1 MFGPESVSGVP
12 RAPAIQLDTRP
23 LWIETRIAEN
33 LNLRDGQVI
42 QAVAKAQ
49 DGAVRLW
56 LKDFSFGV
64 PNGWTVQEGDKPF
77 LRVSLTPGGWGLL
90 IQPFSKGE
98 TAPRPSL
105 TPALLHASPEPLGD
119 VSANTGARLSTL
131 LLQPPGF
138 TALMPWLQPGM
149 LDALARSIGANDWLG
164 RFKAASLMMAQLN
177 PQALKRVVMAQARSV
192 EHSLARRTEVE
203 DEPKS
208 LLRKLLAE
216 LAQED
221 GKALVDKV
229 SQDLNRAVDE
239 LEAAQL
245 QTVQDL
251 SKGQLSL
258 HVVLPFIDADPVE
271 LFFHRPPKQGGD
283 EAPALSVDVHSRNRW
298 LGEIWLNTTITRGRQ
313 VDLMMWALR
322 EETVDLARMNAS
334 ELQFELDAFG
344 LRLQSFQIFHAPRPG
359 QPEEWKPPSRGSVGD
374 TQA

>member
-1 MFGPESVSGVP
+1 MFGPESISGVP

-23 LWIETRIAEN
+23 LWIETRVAEN
-33 LNLRDGQVI
+33 LNLRDGQVV

-77 LRVSLTPGGWGLL
+77 LRVSQTPGGWGLL
-90 IQPFSKGE
+90 IQPFAKGE
-98 TAPRPSL
+98 ASSRPPLVPAPPH
-105 TPALLHASPEPLGD
+105 TGPVPLGE
-119 VSANTGARLSTL
+119 VGANAGTRLSTL

-164 RFKAASLMMAQLN
+164 RFRSASLMMAQLN
-177 PQALKRVVMAQARSV
+177 PQILKRVVMAQARSV

-208 LLRKLLAE
+208 LLRKLLVE
-216 LAQED
+216 LSQED

-229 SQDLNRAVDE
+229 SQDLHRAVDE

-258 HVVLPFIDADPVE
+258 HVVLPFVDADPVE
-271 LFFHRPPKQGGD
+271 LFFHRPPRQGGE
-283 EAPALSVDVHSRNRW
+283 EAPPLSVDVHSRNRW
-298 LGEIWLNTTITRGRQ
+298 LGEIWLNTTITNGRQ

-322 EETVDLARMNAS
+322 EETVDLARVNAS

-359 QPEEWKPPSRGSVGD
+359 QPEEWTPPSRGSVVD